1 MSESRAPLV
10 AVAHGTRDPDGPRV
24 LDALVALVGTRLP
37 GVDVRLAYVDVI
49 GPTLPDVLADLDA
62 SSAHDAVIVPMFLAS
77 GYHVRVDIPDAVAT
91 ISPSAVVAPALGPD
105 DAIVAA
111 VADRLREARYQ
122 SGDAVVLA
130 AAGSS
135 DPAALGEVGLAARRL
150 GDLLGERVTIGYAA
164 TAVPTVHE
172 AVAAARAGT
181 PTGRVAVASYLLAP
195 GLFQRRLDEA
205 GADVVAGPIGAHPR
219 VVDLVVERYRQAG
232 GAYPGRTL

>member
-1 MSESRAPLV
+1 MSESGAPLV

-24 LDALVALVGTRLP
+24 LDALVTLVRTRLP

-49 GPTLPDVLADLDA
+49 GPTLPDVLADVDA
-62 SSAHDAVIVPMFLAS
+62 SSAHDDVVIVPMFLAS
-77 GYHVRVDIPDAVAT
+77 GYHVRVDIPDMVANM
-91 ISPSAVVAPALGPD
+91 SPSAVVAPALGPD
-105 DAIVAA
+105 DAVVAA
-111 VADRLREARYQ
+111 VADRLREARYR

-135 DPAALGEVGLAARRL
+135 DPAALDEVGLAARSLGDRL
-150 GDLLGERVTIGYAA
+150 GEPVTIGYAA
-164 TAVPTVHE
+164 TAGPTVHE
-172 AVAAARAGT
+172 AVVAARAGT

-232 GAYPGRTL
+232 RN